1 MKKSIR
7 IFWKIVIGAVAVFI
21 LFILL
26 TMLGVFG
33 RLPKLKE
40 LENPSIL
47 QASEVIA
54 SDGTLMGRF
63 YSEKGNRS
71 IVNYRDISPN
81 VVNALVATEDERFYD
96 HSGIDFRRTLSAVFF
111 LGTRGGGST
120 ITQQLALNLFN
131 GDRASNPVARGIQ
144 KLKEYIIAI
153 RLERNFTK
161 QEILALYLNAV
172 PFGDNVYGIRNAS
185 RTFFQKE
192 PDRLNPVEAAT
203 LVGMLRGNY
212 LYNPRVHEKAA
223 FDRKNVV

>member
-7 IFWKIVIGAVAVFI
+7 IFWMIFFSGIGAFLLLII
-21 LFILL
+21 LIMF
-26 TMLGVFG
+26 GVFG

-71 IVNYRDISPN
+71 IVNYKDISPN
-81 VVNALVATEDERFYD
+81 IINALVATEDERFYD
-96 HSGIDFRRTLSAVFF
+96 HSGIDFKRTLSAIFF

-131 GDRASNPVARGIQ
+131 GERASNPISRGVQ
-144 KLKEYIIAI
+144 
-153 RLERNFTK
+153 
-161 QEILALYLNAV
+161 
-172 PFGDNVYGIRNAS
+172 
-185 RTFFQKE
+185 
-192 PDRLNPVEAAT
+192 
-203 LVGMLRGNY
+203 
-212 LYNPRVHEKAA
+212 
-223 FDRKNVV
+223 

>member
-7 IFWKIVIGAVAVFI
+7 IFWMIFLSGLGAFA
-21 LFILL
+21 LLILL
-26 TMLGVFG
+26 IMVGAFG
-33 RLPKLKE
+33 RLPKLGE

-71 IVNYRDISPN
+71 IVNYKDISPN
-81 VVNALVATEDERFYD
+81 VINALVATEDERFYD
-96 HSGIDFRRTLSAVFF
+96 HSGIDFKRTLSAVFF

-131 GDRASNPVARGIQ
+131 GERASNPISRGIQ
-144 KLKEYIIAI
+144 KLKEYIISI

-172 PFGDNVYGIRNAS
+172 PFGDIAEGNGVQVEGQNFLLGKIPFQPDGNDIFLELLYAS
-185 RTFFQKE
+185 
-192 PDRLNPVEAAT
+192 
-203 LVGMLRGNY
+203 
-212 LYNPRVHEKAA
+212 
-223 FDRKNVV
+223 